1 MKATSKGWRSWVFWA
16 LWLMVPLW
24 SSAATQLELPIED
37 QAMIERAKLLDI
49 EQRRYLTY
57 LYARINK
64 PRVAN
69 AIGLQVLAEIPS
81 DRQTLLVLA
90 SLAAEQKQAETVVRL
105 AEDYLEF
112 YPGDHQGRYFLGAG
126 YYMQGRF
133 AESERILADLKQERF
148 NGQRYPYET
157 DLASAAHGAGQWY
170 RSMLSYQE
178 LLRNHDLGD
187 QLRSEVRRILDGIY
201 RTHGP
206 RVDLSYDQVI
216 LERGRVQ
223 RSGFDHA
230 MHLTERQ
237 WWTIEGREDRVKI
250 ESAPGLLKRETTR
263 ADFATNIQTVWD
275 ARTTSEAGVGHGP
288 SGGTA
293 KLRLT
298 HEIAPSRSIT
308 LGGLYNHRA
317 TDSLLIESLDGRQD
331 RLELS
336 ASWLIESDLA
346 LNIRAG
352 MRSVQV
358 AGQTLGTGTGGEFSL
373 DQTLRRQGAQWVVG
387 YRGSLGAFS
396 PTSRPLGVVDPA
408 LDPLVPPADRQ
419 FIRRNLVAPRINRHG
434 VSLLVA
440 DNLTHVWSYRL
451 SLGADYDFELDN
463 LGYNVGLGWI
473 FRPRKSI
480 EIGMEGGYSSSA
492 DASNAGSSA
501 YLLDLSFRLLY

>member
-1 MKATSKGWRSWVFWA
+1 MSPRNWSWLV
-16 LWLMVPLW
+16 LWLLLPTW

-90 SLAAEQKQAETVVRL
+90 SLAVEQKQAEAVVQL
-105 AEDYLEF
+105 AEDYLDF

-133 AESERILADLKQERF
+133 SESERVLGDLKQEQF
-148 NGQRYPYET
+148 QGQRYPYET

-206 RVDLSYDQVI
+206 RVNLNHDQVI

-230 MHLTERQ
+230 MHVTERQ
-237 WWTIEGREDRVKI
+237 WWTVEGQEDRVKI
-250 ESAPGLLKRETTR
+250 GAAPGLLRRETTR
-263 ADFATNIQTVWD
+263 ADFATNIHTVWD
-275 ARTTSEAGVGHGP
+275 ARTTSAAGVGHGS

-293 KLRLT
+293 ELRVS

-331 RLELS
+331 RLEIS
-336 ASWLIESDLA
+336 ASWLIEADLV

-352 MRSVQV
+352 TRSVRV
-358 AGQTLGTGTGGEFSL
+358 AGKTLGRGTGVEFSL
-373 DQTLRRQGAQWVVG
+373 DQTLRRRGAQWVMG
-387 YRGSLGAFS
+387 YRGSVGAFS
-396 PTSRPLGVVDPA
+396 PSQRPLGVADPA
-408 LDPLVPPADRQ
+408 LDPLLPPADRQ
-419 FIRRNLVAPRINRHG
+419 FIERNLVAPRINRHG
-434 VSLLVA
+434 LSLLVA
-440 DNLTHVWSYRL
+440 DDLTHVWSYRFT
-451 SLGADYDFELDN
+451 LGADYDFELDN

-480 EIGMEGGYSSSA
+480 EIGVEGGYSSSA

-501 YLLDLSFRLLY
+501 YLLDLSFLLLY